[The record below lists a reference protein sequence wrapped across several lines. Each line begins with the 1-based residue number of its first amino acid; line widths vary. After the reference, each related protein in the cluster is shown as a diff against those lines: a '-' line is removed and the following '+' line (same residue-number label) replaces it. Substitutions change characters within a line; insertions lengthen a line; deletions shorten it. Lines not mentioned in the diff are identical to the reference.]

1 MNDSPFVQDARQYLA
16 VLHKRRALILTSLGV
31 SLLVAVLYN
40 YTTRPL
46 YRATSQILIDRV
58 APKVLPTKDLVDQG
72 IQDYATEYELLR
84 GRTLAERVVER
95 LGLQKNPELATG
107 PLMSPWE
114 RFSRRFLARPA
125 PPAVD
130 SDGMP
135 LSPAAD
141 AVRSRLTVEPLPGG
155 RLVNLCFTAYDP
167 KVAADLANTLGELY
181 IEHARN
187 LRFTSS
193 SEATGWLADQLKD
206 QKRKVEDAERAL
218 LAYEERY
225 GLVGMGTS
233 GADEPGAAAESAV
246 LAARTER
253 FAREAQLGQVRA
265 LPPSQLASVPAI
277 AGNLGVQEARRRVNE
292 LQAEYTRLGETLG
305 NRHPDMVRLRGEL
318 DAAHDKLQAEVQ
330 GALRV
335 LAGEAQAAR
344 AKESDLVANLERM
357 RREGRDVSRKAI
369 EWNALKRE
377 VESNKQLFQS
387 LMSRSKE
394 TGLESELT
402 ATGVRIVERA
412 EVPGG
417 PTSPNR
423 SRNYR
428 IALLVGLALGI
439 GLALLFEHA
448 DNTVKTPEDLKQ
460 LGIPFLGMVPNVEPR
475 AGLPAAIRPPALK
488 NPEGAVAE
496 AYRVLRTNLLFSM
509 AADGSRALL
518 VTSPN
523 PGEGKTTTA
532 ANLADSLA
540 QNGAKV
546 LVVDADLRRPTLH
559 QHFGIQR
566 SPGLSDLIVGKF
578 QPSDVVQGSRLR
590 GVHVIP
596 CGYVPPNPAELL
608 GSPTMR
614 EIVKALKTRYD
625 WVIIDTPPILAMADT
640 PVLCPYVDG
649 VVVVAA
655 AEVSGRPALQRA
667 LDQVSSSGGKLL
679 GVVLNKVDLRRNS
692 YYYSQ
697 YYGEYYRSYY
707 SDAAAREAAAAKPRP
722 RPVRRS

>member
-1 MNDSPFVQDARQYLA
+1 VTESPFVQDARQYLA
-16 VLHKRRALILTSLGV
+16 VLHKRRALVLTSLGV

-40 YTTRPL
+40 YTSRPL
-46 YRATSQILIDRV
+46 YRANSQILIDRSG
-58 APKVLPTKDLVDQG
+58 PRVLANKDMVDQG
-72 IQDYATEYELLR
+72 VQDFQTEYEILR
-84 GRTLAERVVER
+84 GRTLAEKVVER
-95 LGLQKNPELATG
+95 LDLQKNPELATG
-107 PLMSPWE
+107 PLLSPWE
-114 RFSRRFLARPA
+114 RFQRRYLGKSNQPM
-125 PPAVD
+125 VD
-130 SDGMP
+130 SEGLP
-135 LSPAAD
+135 LSPAAS
-141 AVRSRLTVEPLPGG
+141 AVRSRLTVEPLPGN
-155 RLVNLCFTAYDP
+155 RLVNLRFTAYDP
-167 KVAADLANTLGELY
+167 RVAADLANTLAELY
-181 IEHARN
+181 IENARD
-187 LRFTSS
+187 LRYSRS
-193 SEATGWLADQLKD
+193 SEATGWLAEQLKE

-218 LAYEERY
+218 LAYEERQ
-225 GLVGMGTS
+225 GLVGIGDG
-233 GADEPGAAAESAV
+233 GADDPGAAMESSV
-246 LAARTER
+246 LVARTER
-253 FAREAQLGQVRA
+253 IAKEAQLGQVRT

-277 AGNLGVQEARRRVNE
+277 AQSPGVQDARRRAGE
-292 LQAEYTRLGETLG
+292 LQAEYARLGETLG
-305 NRHPDMVRLRGEL
+305 DKHPDMVRVRHEL
-318 DAAHDKLQAEVQ
+318 DAAQDKLQAEVRA
-330 GALRV
+330 ALRN
-335 LAGEAQAAR
+335 LEGEAQAAR
-344 AKESDLVANLERM
+344 AKEANLEANMERA
-357 RREGRDVSRKAI
+357 RREGLEVSRKAI

-394 TGLESELT
+394 TGLESELK
-402 ATGVRIVERA
+402 ATGVSIVERA
-412 EVPGG
+412 EVPQS
-417 PTSPNR
+417 PASPNR
-423 SRNYR
+423 PRNYR
-428 IALLVGLALGI
+428 IALLVGLALGV

-460 LGIPFLGMVPNVEPR
+460 LGLPFLGMVPNVTPP
-475 AGLPAAIRPPALK
+475 AGSPAIVRPAALK

-496 AYRVLRTNLLFSM
+496 AYRVLRTNLLFST

-532 ANLADSLA
+532 ANLAGSLA
-540 QNGAKV
+540 LNGAKV

-566 SPGLSDLIVGKF
+566 APGLSDLIVGKF
-578 QPSDVVQGSRLR
+578 QPSDVIQGSRLR

-608 GSPTMR
+608 GSHTMR
-614 EIVKALKTRYD
+614 EIVKALKTRYE

-649 VVVVAA
+649 VVLVVA
-655 AEVSGRPALQRA
+655 AEVSGRPGLQRA
-667 LDQVSSSGGKLL
+667 LDQITSVGGKLL

-707 SDAAAREAAAAKPRP
+707 ADAATRTAAAAKPRP